1 MLRVRLLPTLLA
13 ATPLLF
19 SACESAPDYSVEPV
33 IEFKSIKAERGSTG
47 GGTEANL
54 VTVTIKYKDGDGD
67 LGLSAEDRQNAPFKD
82 TTPSG
87 GNEYYNNYHITMY
100 WATPTGNFQPYPVT
114 QSLNYN
120 GAFERLLTGDAKPQP
135 IRGEINYTPG
145 GREASL
151 PILDPEFAPG
161 NRLKFD
167 IYIYDRALHKSNV
180 ITTDEVVLK

>member
-1 MLRVRLLPTLLA
+1 MLRVRLLPGLLA
-13 ATPLLF
+13 AATLLLG
-19 SACESAPDYSVEPV
+19 ACESAPPYGVEPV
-33 IEFKSIKAERGSTG
+33 IEFKSIKAERQTG
-47 GGTEANL
+47 NGTAANL
-54 VTVTIKYKDGDGD
+54 VTITIKYKDGDGD
-67 LGLSAEDRQNAPFKD
+67 LGLSAADRLNPPFKD

-100 WATPTGNFQPYPVT
+100 WATPTGNFQAYPVT

-120 GAFERLLTGDAKPQP
+120 GTFDRLLAEDAKPQP

-145 GREASL
+145 GRKASL

-167 IYIYDRALHKSNV
+167 IYIYDRALNKSNV
-180 ITTDEVVLK
+180 ITTDEVVLQ